1 MTFTDMAVNQSNK
14 FVVKKRPGEIVCIM
28 ADKIYRCYRNKQL
41 INLQWDFPCCSEN
54 PSSLQEVISCQ
65 VIDILV
71 KECSVIPLR
80 SRRLISF
87 KVCYLVK
94 VEVVFL
100 DRGGNKRVELIQ
112 KEVHRHVGP
121 VPGDP
126 TLNGLAEVSL
136 DLLHSKV
143 DIFCEKKTG

>member
-1 MTFTDMAVNQSNK
+1 MTFTNLAVNKRNS

-28 ADKIYRCYRNKQL
+28 VDKIYRCYRKKQL
-41 INLQWDFPCCSEN
+41 INLQWNYPCCSEN
-54 PSSLQEVISCQ
+54 SSLPQEILSCE
-65 VIDILV
+65 VKEVRV
-71 KECSVIPLR
+71 KECRVIPLR

-87 KVCYLVK
+87 EVCYLVK

-100 DRGGNKRVELIQ
+100 DHGGNKRVELLQ
-112 KEVHRHVGP
+112 KEVHRHLGP
-121 VPGDP
+121 VPGAP

-143 DIFCEKKTG
+143 DTFCGKTTG